1 MMVHIGSLSPSS
13 SYAENYTL
21 QIPRS
26 WKSGTYAIEV
36 STDANDDVF
45 ESTQDGNNI
54 IKNKFEIHQVLPD
67 LTIDNYSI
75 RITGNEESG
84 SIKIQMNVSVKN
96 IGDVDVNSENWYNV
110 IVFYFPSGEKVH
122 VPKVQKNL
130 IIEKGQAYN
139 YTYYLEIQRRQ
150 MLTVDISFIV
160 DFYNDVFE
168 KDELNN
174 NQTKTHKL
182 PSMHDTIKLS
192 NFKLFDSTFRYEL
205 SQVSSGDEIIVSMV
219 FTNQKNYATLAGWTD
234 RAYLECDSYF
244 KLLKQIDME
253 QLKANETFN
262 TFIKIRIPENI
273 FGECHINYKHDINK
287 GLVTSINH
295 AIILKS
301 PIYVEIPPTPDLHPE
316 KINFKATKDGI
327 LVSWTVKNIGNQ
339 MMRKLLWKDSIIMS
353 QNKSDP
359 FDLGYIVCGE
369 FKTQAKLQSYQAYS
383 ASKEIIVPLKASGS
397 YYFHILTDFK
407 NNVDETDGEGNNILS
422 TESKYKLPKPP
433 QSNLFINTTLTPKK
447 SNITAGHT
455 ELITYKVQNFGAKT
469 HSSSWIDEIK
479 LLGSDNTTHS
489 ISFKQHIG
497 SLEKSEGY
505 TRHISFTFPYD
516 LEGGKYFIEI
526 KTDKNYKNFQENKE
540 NKVAVVGPFY
550 IKPIQKVD
558 FRVSAKTSNITFNAG
573 ERGLVEYQVTNLGPG
588 SLSTSQPW
596 FDELYLSDDAAL
608 DSSDIVLN
616 AIMKTQKLQVN
627 ATYKSSFDFT
637 FPFYMPGLYYYL
649 IITVNSKE
657 TFKET
662 LRTNN
667 VAFVLLN
674 NLQNLRN
681 QSFISDIGVQN
692 VTVLPDVD
700 FGDKFLANW
709 VVYNNGSKDVSGY
722 KCDSLYLSP
731 DIHWDIYDTEVE
743 TKCGPFSLSGST
755 NVTKSQIT
763 NTLNNRLPL
772 IKEDYYFSIV
782 KMRSSIIEL
791 GLVNNKEKSQN
802 RTKLSHQKLNLG
814 TEINFTSINEKQNI
828 WVIPNVPAS
837 ETLIVKASN
846 NNIPLEIFL
855 RYKEP
860 ASTENF
866 DVFAGE
872 FLSPEQTAVLS
883 NTKKGSY
890 YIFLRYYS
898 GSSTGQFTIAAK
910 LAEFEITNVHPET
923 ASPNKP
929 HNTFKIIGSLFP
941 SDLSIMLYPKRNQ
954 SHKVIPLHI
963 YRSSSTLLYV
973 TAEMFHFKYGDII
986 SMQII
991 DDISGKTTKYQNA
1004 ITITQH
1010 QIGFPEVNVDMPNA
1024 LRPGEVANI
1033 NIDVTNSGSTDVVLP
1048 ILYLQLKGNVI
1059 LKDIRS
1065 NQSIETEFFLFIASS
1080 DEGPSS
1086 YLAPNSTSRTI
1097 FCVTP
1102 IGNQAISVPI
1112 SVGLFN
1118 VNEENEHPYVNSKDT
1133 FRPLLYEDRRWNPV
1147 WNKFLQN
1154 VGKTM
1159 KSFSKRVSLTLNHL
1173 SFLGERIISLDELVK
1188 YELDIADGFHTG
1200 QQMYRVVDLMASGD
1214 QFPYIKLVRYFN
1226 PRLSYRDIPG
1236 QYQGYGPF
1244 GKGWIAP
1251 YW

>member
-1 MMVHIGSLSPSS
+1 M
-13 SYAENYTL
+13 
-21 QIPRS
+21 
-26 WKSGTYAIEV
+26 
-36 STDANDDVF
+36 
-45 ESTQDGNNI
+45 
-54 IKNKFEIHQVLPD
+54 
-67 LTIDNYSI
+67 
-75 RITGNEESG
+75 
-84 SIKIQMNVSVKN
+84 
-96 IGDVDVNSENWYNV
+96 
-110 IVFYFPSGEKVH
+110 
-122 VPKVQKNL
+122 
-130 IIEKGQAYN
+130 
-139 YTYYLEIQRRQ
+139 
-150 MLTVDISFIV
+150 
-160 DFYNDVFE
+160 
-168 KDELNN
+168 
-174 NQTKTHKL
+174 
-182 PSMHDTIKLS
+182 
-192 NFKLFDSTFRYEL
+192 
-205 SQVSSGDEIIVSMV
+205 
-219 FTNQKNYATLAGWTD
+219 
-234 RAYLECDSYF
+234 
-244 KLLKQIDME
+244 
-253 QLKANETFN
+253 
-262 TFIKIRIPENI
+262 
-273 FGECHINYKHDINK
+273 
-287 GLVTSINH
+287 
-295 AIILKS
+295 
-301 PIYVEIPPTPDLHPE
+301 
-316 KINFKATKDGI
+316 
-327 LVSWTVKNIGNQ
+327 
-339 MMRKLLWKDSIIMS
+339 
-353 QNKSDP
+353 
-359 FDLGYIVCGE
+359 
-369 FKTQAKLQSYQAYS
+369 
-383 ASKEIIVPLKASGS
+383 
-397 YYFHILTDFK
+397 
-407 NNVDETDGEGNNILS
+407 
-422 TESKYKLPKPP
+422 
-433 QSNLFINTTLTPKK
+433 
-447 SNITAGHT
+447 
-455 ELITYKVQNFGAKT
+455 
-469 HSSSWIDEIK
+469 
-479 LLGSDNTTHS
+479 
-489 ISFKQHIG
+489 
-497 SLEKSEGY
+497 
-505 TRHISFTFPYD
+505 
-516 LEGGKYFIEI
+516 
-526 KTDKNYKNFQENKE
+526 
-540 NKVAVVGPFY
+540 
-550 IKPIQKVD
+550 
-558 FRVSAKTSNITFNAG
+558 
-573 ERGLVEYQVTNLGPG
+573 
-588 SLSTSQPW
+588 
-596 FDELYLSDDAAL
+596 
-608 DSSDIVLN
+608 
-616 AIMKTQKLQVN
+616 
-627 ATYKSSFDFT
+627 
-637 FPFYMPGLYYYL
+637 
-649 IITVNSKE
+649 
-657 TFKET
+657 
-662 LRTNN
+662 
-667 VAFVLLN
+667 
-674 NLQNLRN
+674 
-681 QSFISDIGVQN
+681 
-692 VTVLPDVD
+692 
-700 FGDKFLANW
+700 
-709 VVYNNGSKDVSGY
+709 
-722 KCDSLYLSP
+722 
-731 DIHWDIYDTEVE
+731 
-743 TKCGPFSLSGST
+743 
-755 NVTKSQIT
+755 
-763 NTLNNRLPL
+763 
-772 IKEDYYFSIV
+772 
-782 KMRSSIIEL
+782 
-791 GLVNNKEKSQN
+791 
-802 RTKLSHQKLNLG
+802 
-814 TEINFTSINEKQNI
+814 
-828 WVIPNVPAS
+828 
-837 ETLIVKASN
+837 KASN

-1102 IGNQAISVPI
+1102 TGNQAISVPI